1 MENKVFKA
9 LAHPVR
15 RQIMSL
21 LRDGPKSSGELADT
35 FSAAWPTVTR
45 HLNTLK
51 DAGLITAERRANSII
66 YRANTSLLE
75 DAAAAL
81 LALMGKDNGDDEL
94 KEAAE

>member
-1 MENKVFKA
+1 MENNVFKA

-21 LRDGPKSSGELADT
+21 LRDGPKSSGDLANAFD
-35 FSAAWPTVTR
+35 AAWPTVTR

-51 DAGLITAERRANSII
+51 DAGLITAERKANSII
-66 YRANTSLLE
+66 YQANTSLLE

-81 LALMGKDNGDDEL
+81 LALMGKDNGDDDI

>member
-1 MENKVFKA
+1 MENSVFKA

-15 RQIMSL
+15 RQIMAL
-21 LRDGPKSSGELADT
+21 LRDGPMSSGDLAAT
-35 FSAAWPTVTR
+35 FKEAWPTITR

-75 DAAAAL
+75 DAATAL
-81 LALMGKDNGDDEL
+81 LSLMGTDNGDDDM
-94 KEAAE
+94 KDAAE

>member
-1 MENKVFKA
+1 MENRVFKA

-15 RQIMSL
+15 RQIMAL
-21 LRDGPKSSGELADT
+21 LRDGAQSSGDLAAH
-35 FSAAWPTVTR
+35 FKEAWPTITR

-51 DAGLITAERRANSII
+51 DADLITAERRANSIF

-81 LALMGKDNGDDEL
+81 LSLMGADNGDDEI
-94 KEAAE
+94 KDAAE